1 MKLSGLKKFKTFKTH
16 CHQQHWL
23 NLKKVVALFERGKK
37 NALLLM
43 TLS

>member
-1 MKLSGLKKFKTFKTH
+1 MTLSGSKKSKTLKTH
-16 CHQQHWL
+16 CHKQHWL

-37 NALLLM
+37 NSQLLT